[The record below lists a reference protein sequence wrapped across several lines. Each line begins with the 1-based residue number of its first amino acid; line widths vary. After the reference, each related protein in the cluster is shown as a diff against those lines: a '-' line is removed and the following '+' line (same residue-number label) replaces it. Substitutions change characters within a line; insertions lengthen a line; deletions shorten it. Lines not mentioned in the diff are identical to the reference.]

1 MVGVMRKGGVVP
13 VKRGIWRDMAERRQ
27 KSKQLRRL
35 EKIFRDI
42 REDKKETVRN
52 LIENAAFMEI
62 QLAGLQKEIAEKGP
76 VSEYKNGENQWG
88 TKKSPEVEIYN
99 TMIKN
104 YMAVVRQLL
113 ELLPEGDADE
123 KDELMSF
130 IGGGG

>member
-62 QLAGLQKEIAEKGP
+62 QLADLQKEIAEKGP

-113 ELLPEGDADE
+113 ELLPEGGADE

>member
-13 VKRGIWRDMAERRQ
+13 VKRGIWRGMAERRQ

-76 VSEYKNGENQWG
+76 VSEHKNGENQWG

-113 ELLPEGDADE
+113 ELLPEGGADE

>member
-1 MVGVMRKGGVVP
+1 MGGVMRKGGVVP

-113 ELLPEGDADE
+113 ELLPEGGADE

>member
-13 VKRGIWRDMAERRQ
+13 DKRGVWRDMAERRQ

-113 ELLPEGDADE
+113 ELLPEGGADE

>member
-88 TKKSPEVEIYN
+88 TKKAP
-99 TMIKN
+99 
-104 YMAVVRQLL
+104 R
-113 ELLPEGDADE
+113 
-123 KDELMSF
+123 
-130 IGGGG
+130 

>member
-113 ELLPEGDADE
+113 ELLPEGGEDE